1 MSDIE
6 EEFVDEVEEDP
17 VDDDDLTD
25 AENEEPIPDATDA
38 FPEDALNNNRNIAE
52 IVVIPAN
59 ERLMSDQ
66 LNKYEI
72 AEIINI
78 RTYQISKDGIA
89 FCEID
94 GLDNAVD
101 IAKREL
107 MRRKCPLLVRRE
119 AGRKLSPDGKRVLIY
134 VEDWNPNEMIFAAHF
149 NV

>member
-1 MSDIE
+1 MSDVEDDFI
-6 EEFVDEVEEDP
+6 DEVEEEP
-17 VDDDDLTD
+17 ADDDDLTD
-25 AENEEPIPDATDA
+25 AENEGALPDTIDT
-38 FPEDALNNNRNIAE
+38 FQEDTLNNNRNIAE

-66 LNKYEI
+66 LNKYET

-89 FCEID
+89 FCDIE

-107 MRRKCPLLVRRE
+107 MRRQCPLMVRRE
-119 AGRKLSPDGKRVLIY
+119 SGRELSPDGKRVLIY

>member
-1 MSDIE
+1 MSDAE
-6 EEFVDEVEEDP
+6 DDFVDEVE
-17 VDDDDLTD
+17 VASDDDLTD
-25 AENEEPIPDATDA
+25 AENEDPLPDVVDT
-38 FPEDALNNNRNIAE
+38 FPEDTLNNNRNMAE
-52 IVVIPAN
+52 IVVIPAA

-89 FCEID
+89 FCNID

-101 IAKREL
+101 ISKREL
-107 MRRKCPLLVRRE
+107 MRRQCPLMVRRE

-134 VEDWNPNEMIFAAHF
+134 VEDWDPNEMIFAAHF